1 MKMTVFAVAIAALA
15 VVSAAPR
22 DSQRPAAPAAADL
35 ELTVTRFFET
45 ADQYFQTFR
54 NLTVE
59 ETRVNEEFDQ
69 SGRVKRRR
77 ETVADLL
84 VYRPA
89 RSGDRN
95 AAEYRDVR
103 LVDGKAVAR
112 RDKRALDLI
121 TRATTSASLEEE
133 FRLIDRESR
142 RYDFDRSVG
151 GFTISQLPRSTMR
164 EEFRFGWVGP
174 AEVNGHAVVEIEYR
188 ETVPRAQYGIERVY
202 KGMGITSYIERGRL
216 WLDAT
221 TYRLRRSRW
230 EIAGTHE
237 ALPAP
242 VVLVSSETSYTE
254 SRFGILVP
262 ERIVFEWQENVK
274 SKARPV
280 FARAARMTFTYG
292 AFRQFGVA
300 TDETIAAPAGR

>member
-1 MKMTVFAVAIAALA
+1 MKTPMRMTAFAIAALA
-15 VVSAAPR
+15 TIGAAPR
-22 DSQRPAAPAAADL
+22 DWQGPVAPPAADL
-35 ELTVTRFFET
+35 ELAVTRFFET
-45 ADQYFQTFR
+45 AEQYFRTFR

-59 ETRVNEEFDQ
+59 ETRVNEEFNDI
-69 SGRVKRRR
+69 GRVKRRR

-89 RSGDRN
+89 RSGDSG
-95 AAEYRDVR
+95 ATEYRDVR
-103 LVDGKAVAR
+103 LVDGKEVAQR
-112 RDKRALDLI
+112 GKRALDLI

-142 RYDFDRSVG
+142 RYDFNRSVG
-151 GFTISQLPRSTMR
+151 GFTISQLPRVTMR
-164 EEFRFGWVGP
+164 KDFRFTWVGP
-174 AEVNGHAVVEIEYR
+174 ARLNGHDVIELEYR
-188 ETVPRAQYGIERVY
+188 EVVPRAQYGIERVY
-202 KGMGITSYIERGRL
+202 KGMGITSYIERGHL

-221 TYRLRRSRW
+221 TYQLRRSRW

-237 ALPAP
+237 ALPGP
-242 VVLVSSETSYTE
+242 VVLVSSESSYVE

-262 ERIVFEWQENVK
+262 ARIVFEWQENVK
-274 SKARPV
+274 SRTRPV

-300 TDETIAAPAGR
+300 TDETIATP